1 MRKKGLKVLLS
12 AAVLSFGLFT
22 FSAFAAEGWALSNN
36 TWVYL
41 DQNGQRM
48 TNVWKKG
55 ADNLWRYL
63 DGKGEMAIN
72 TWADDEY
79 YVDSNGIM
87 VTNQW
92 QKVQAPYSRSNELY
106 WFYFGS
112 SGKVVRDGWK
122 KIDGKNYLFDTDG
135 IMQTGWSEDGMY
147 YLGSDGAMR
156 TGWRYLEPSESED
169 WYSDYSEPQT
179 ADGMYWYYVRSN
191 GKKYTPAT
199 SDSGGEY
206 RTYKIDGNYFC
217 FDYNGRMQI
226 GWVYMEG
233 DPESASSDTI
243 EGWRYFAESGVK
255 SATLG
260 SAVPGWLSLEPPE
273 PLQSNVDD
281 PVQWFYF
288 DKEGK
293 PESGPEIASASTDDF
308 VRVSGKTYLF
318 NTYGNPVSGLHK
330 IQIGDTGEYT
340 TYYFDESSKTPLKGK
355 RRVEEADGTVS
366 DFYFNEGSYSG
377 RGYTGVKNGYL
388 YYMGKRQEA
397 DSGWRYMPISIPT
410 ENGYETYVVN
420 SSGRVSKNTTVKD
433 GDGNKYKVSRT
444 GLLEEVNEEPAS
456 GTYEEPIEPV
466 TEED

>member
-1 MRKKGLKVLLS
+1 MLLS

-179 ADGMYWYYVRSN
+179 ADGM
-191 GKKYTPAT
+191 
-199 SDSGGEY
+199 
-206 RTYKIDGNYFC
+206 
-217 FDYNGRMQI
+217 
-226 GWVYMEG
+226 
-233 DPESASSDTI
+233 
-243 EGWRYFAESGVK
+243 
-255 SATLG
+255 
-260 SAVPGWLSLEPPE
+260 
-273 PLQSNVDD
+273 
-281 PVQWFYF
+281 
-288 DKEGK
+288 
-293 PESGPEIASASTDDF
+293 
-308 VRVSGKTYLF
+308 
-318 NTYGNPVSGLHK
+318 
-330 IQIGDTGEYT
+330 
-340 TYYFDESSKTPLKGK
+340 
-355 RRVEEADGTVS
+355 
-366 DFYFNEGSYSG
+366 
-377 RGYTGVKNGYL
+377 
-388 YYMGKRQEA
+388 
-397 DSGWRYMPISIPT
+397 
-410 ENGYETYVVN
+410 
-420 SSGRVSKNTTVKD
+420 
-433 GDGNKYKVSRT
+433 
-444 GLLEEVNEEPAS
+444 
-456 GTYEEPIEPV
+456 
-466 TEED
+466 